1 MKKLTDFF
9 NRIEELFHVS
19 IQKAQAAFKDK
30 DNIHRLGVM
39 IVILLLLAATIGI
52 AGWLI
57 LGVYNFLNRHMGE
70 MVLIAISIGAIFA
83 FFQSGRDKREARRRK
98 AQEEHL
104 QTLIPKANAI
114 HDKIGHFL
122 LDILQDRSITPLLGL
137 AVPRDFSNLILE
149 NPGERIQIKSD
160 ASGYILSYR
169 VEKLSLDRLDGE
181 RLFTIRDV
189 LQGAIN
195 QRISAL
201 GINGL
206 CPAKPNTFLHL
217 MGQPSDRGT
226 FLVFSLDYNEAK
238 VTASY
243 SESPVMYGLGTDRD
257 YGR

>member
-1 MKKLTDFF
+1 MEKLKKLFCNTEKHFSAF
-9 NRIEELFHVS
+9 GE
-19 IQKAQAAFKDK
+19 KAKAAFQDK
-30 DNIHRLGVM
+30 NNIRRLG
-39 IVILLLLAATIGI
+39 IVTTILLLLSIAVGI
-52 AGWLI
+52 IGWLI
-57 LGVYNFLNRHMGE
+57 LGIYRFFNNHMGE
-70 MVLIAISIGAIFA
+70 LTLIAISIGAIFA
-83 FFQSGRDKREARRRK
+83 FFQSGREKRDAKRRT

-104 QTLIPKANAI
+104 QTLVPKANAI
-114 HDKIGHFL
+114 HDKIGNFL

-149 NPGERIQIKSD
+149 NPGERIQIKPD

-169 VEKLSLDRLDGE
+169 IAKLSLERLDGE

-206 CPAKPNTFLHL
+206 CPAKQNTFLHL

-226 FLVFSLDYNEAK
+226 FLVFSLDYNEGQ